1 VSYGA
6 RPLADQAEAI
16 WVALRTELL
25 APAAGALQVAELLSL
40 EEVATAAAA
49 CLTALVQVCPLPD
62 RASMAS
68 LQQRWRRRRRRR
80 TAAMQ
85 LVPPS
90 SCPSTTHTHTGM
102 QAFQADGGADFVGM
116 VQRDACLED
125 LVACV
130 AAPGQD
136 SSTFKRAVQTSKT
149 VTRVACAVRAPR

>member
-1 VSYGA
+1 MSYGA
-6 RPLADQAEAI
+6 RPLADQAESI

-25 APAAGALQVAELLSL
+25 APAAGAVQVAELLSL

-68 LQQRWRRRRRRR
+68 LQQRWCRRRRR

-90 SCPSTTHTHTGM
+90 SCPSTTHTHTAAM

>member
-1 VSYGA
+1 MSYGA

-68 LQQRWRRRRRRR
+68 LQQRWRRRR